1 MKFKQHYLSAAY
13 PAMQPNEYEAL
24 KDSIL
29 DIGVQVPITLFDGQ
43 IIDGWNRYKAANELG
58 MACPTVAMGDVDPRD
73 FAKSQGARRNIT
85 ASQNALAITTIYAW
99 RPVGKP
105 AFSNS
110 APGAELAKTTKELAD
125 IAGVGA
131 RTIEQAK
138 TVHAKAVPAVQEAV
152 KSGAVSVKTAAA
164 IASLPEKEQT
174 KIAAKGPEAMRAAAK
189 PAPVQPEDADYSG
202 PSAAELQSAQ
212 ETAKTDLD
220 TVMALLESDDPKA
233 ALLQENERMRM
244 EIATLKS
251 QRDGYM
257 NQCNELIRR
266 VKSLRKMLDK
276 LQSK

>member
-1 MKFKQHYLSAAY
+1 MTFKQHYLSAAY
-13 PAMQPNEYEAL
+13 PAMQPSEYEAL
-24 KDSIL
+24 KDSIF

-58 MACPTVAMGDVDPRD
+58 IACPMVHMGDVDPRD

-85 ASQNALAITTIYAW
+85 ASQNALAITAIYAW
-99 RPVGKP
+99 HPVGKP
-105 AFSNS
+105 AVPNS
-110 APGAELAKTTKELAD
+110 AVTAELAKTTKELAD
-125 IAGVGA
+125 IANVGT

-138 TVHAKAVPAVQEAV
+138 TVHAKAVPAVQDAV
-152 KSGAVSVKTAAA
+152 KSGAVSLETAAA
-164 IASLPEKEQT
+164 VAKLPEKEQT

-189 PAPVQPEDADYSG
+189 PVPVQPEDADYA

-233 ALLQENERMRM
+233 ALLKENERQRM

-251 QRDGYM
+251 QRDGFM

-266 VKSLRKMLDK
+266 VKSLKKMLDK
-276 LQSK
+276 AQGK